1 MDFQNRSQNLEASLE
16 RHRSVSRACFDQR
29 HEFKKDLPRIDFGP
43 VQRGGYLITG
53 LGTLL
58 NAPVFS
64 ASGAIC
70 SRLPRISP
78 YSPAQAHAYRSL
90 IMDLSPHQSY
100 PLSPRTFLDT
110 NSWLYL
116 FSAVYEAFSDP
127 CHFQPKGASF
137 HSWHKNWIE
146 NVFIFRQSQ
155 FLLLSVSVP
164 CAARRLH
171 KMYSTTALLASA
183 LALAA
188 TATHAAT
195 HEHWWNITYSA
206 ANPDGVSRSSFFQ
219 LVWQALFF

>member
-29 HEFKKDLPRIDFGP
+29 HEFKKDLPRIDLGLCS
-43 VQRGGYLITG
+43 GGVSDNWARHASKCTG
-53 LGTLL
+53 FLR
-58 NAPVFS
+58 FRR
-64 ASGAIC
+64 IC

-188 TATHAAT
+188 TAAHAAT

-219 LVWQALFF
+219 LVWQALFFN